1 MQTYRPAAGAVVP
14 AIEPIDTPEV
24 AQECRRLR
32 VVARIDDAALWQA
45 AATRLLECGRRRWR
59 TRTDIADQPAVR
71 RWSRI
76 QDLQEIPERPSLPAL
91 FAAVAAGAEI
101 AAGDPYADFAAAIM
115 LLASCPAEVVL
126 QSDPRTEPRAVRF
139 SVFAQREDDLPLA
152 EDLIT
157 TTLRSCGAVLAR
169 RCTVL
174 RRGPSI
180 RPPAPL
186 VDHPLPELLVL
197 GSGTAAR

>member
-1 MQTYRPAAGAVVP
+1 MQTYRPTGGAVVP
-14 AIEPIDTPEV
+14 AIEPISTPDVVE
-24 AQECRRLR
+24 ECRRLR
-32 VVARIDDAALWQA
+32 IVARIDDAVVWQA

-76 QDLQEIPERPSLPAL
+76 ESAGEVPDRPSLPAL

-101 AAGDPYADFAAAIM
+101 GAADPYAEFAAAIM

-126 QSDPRTEPRAVRF
+126 QSDPRHDPRAVRF
-139 SVFAQREDDLPLA
+139 SVFACREDDLPLA

-157 TTLRSCGAVLAR
+157 TTILSCGAVLAR
-169 RCTVL
+169 RCSVL
-174 RRGPSI
+174 RRGPAV
-180 RPPAPL
+180 RPSAPI

-197 GSGTAAR
+197 GSSTAAR